1 MSETHHHH
9 NHDHRTT
16 SHGQTKRYWLEDFLA
31 HLRMQHVIRSIPERR
46 IVCDMGCG
54 YRGRFLFT
62 YQDRFT
68 KAYGFDIAVDT
79 QLSNDRVTLQPAN
92 VNQHIPLPDNAMDVV
107 TSLAVLEHL
116 SDRQQ
121 HLREVYRILKPNGRL
136 LLTTPTPANKPL
148 LELLAFRLHV
158 TDATE
163 ISDHKCYM
171 SDQDLRDLL
180 AQAGFKQEKI
190 KTSTWQLG
198 LNNFVF
204 ALK

>member
-31 HLRMQHVIRSIPERR
+31 HLRMQHVIRSIPERS